1 MNPNLTQ
8 VSKPT
13 QWKAGVSGNPN
24 GRPVGTRQ
32 AFSAAFYRDLADVWA
47 AHGKDA
53 MLNTAKTQ
61 PATFLGI
68 ASRLIPQQVA
78 VDLQASLPG
87 NLSMED
93 WAIMREVMEAVR
105 LAIPD
110 ASARQPGQVLEF
122 VLNALRMAQA
132 NTIVCPENAFSSDGS
147 DSHNAIST
155 ADLACAAP
163 QK

>member
-32 AFSAAFYRDLADVWA
+32 AFSAAFYRDLAEVWA

-53 MLNTAKTQ
+53 MVHTAKTQ

-93 WAIMREVMEAVR
+93 WMIMREVMEAVR
-105 LAIPD
+105 QAVPD
-110 ASARQPGQVLEF
+110 ASSKQPGQVLEF
-122 VLNALRMAQA
+122 VLNAMWIDHI
-132 NTIVCPENAFSSDGS
+132 NSIV
-147 DSHNAIST
+147 ST
-155 ADLACAAP
+155 KYDCYSVI
-163 QK
+163 

>member
-32 AFSAAFYRDLADVWA
+32 AFSAAFYRDLAEVWA

-53 MLNTAKTQ
+53 MLHTAKTQ
-61 PATFLGI
+61 PATFLSI

-78 VDLQASLPG
+78 VDLHASLPG

-93 WAIMREVMEAVR
+93 WMIMREIMEAVR
-105 LAIPD
+105 QAIPD
-110 ASARQPGQVLEF
+110 ASSQQPGAVLEH
-122 VLNALRMAQA
+122 VLGALRQA
-132 NTIVCPENAFSSDGS
+132 DAKTVNCPDKER
-147 DSHNAIST
+147 
-155 ADLACAAP
+155 
-163 QK
+163 

>member
-32 AFSAAFYRDLADVWA
+32 AFSAAFYRDLAEVWA

-53 MLNTAKTQ
+53 MLHTAKTQ

-68 ASRLIPQQVA
+68 ASRLIPQQAA

-93 WAIMREVMEAVR
+93 WMIMREVMEAVR
-105 LAIPD
+105 QAIPD
-110 ASARQPGQVLEF
+110 ASSKQPGQVLEF
-122 VLNALRMAQA
+122 VLGALRIAQRNPIA
-132 NTIVCPENAFSSDGS
+132 CPENDCSSV
-147 DSHNAIST
+147 ISLLEST
-155 ADLACAAP
+155 
-163 QK
+163 

>member
-8 VSKPT
+8 VSKAT

-32 AFSAAFYRDLADVWA
+32 AFSSAFYRDLAEVWA

-93 WAIMREVMEAVR
+93 WATIEIMEAVR
-105 LAIPD
+105 QAIPD
-110 ASARQPGQVLEF
+110 ANSKQPGQVVEF
-122 VLNALRMAQA
+122 VSNALR
-132 NTIVCPENAFSSDGS
+132 NYPLGS
-147 DSHNAIST
+147 
-155 ADLACAAP
+155 
-163 QK
+163 

>member
-13 QWKAGVSGNPN
+13 Q
-24 GRPVGTRQ
+24 
-32 AFSAAFYRDLADVWA
+32 FSAAFYRDLAEVWA

-53 MLNTAKTQ
+53 VLHTAKTQ

-93 WAIMREVMEAVR
+93 WMIMLEVMEAVR
-105 LAIPD
+105 QAIPD
-110 ASARQPGQVLEF
+110 ASSKQPGQVLEF
-122 VLNALRMAQA
+122 VLNALRLAQGR
-132 NTIVCPENAFSSDGS
+132 TIDCPENRRS
-147 DSHNAIST
+147 
-155 ADLACAAP
+155 
-163 QK
+163 